1 MTQHSGRCLCSA
13 VQFKATGVSHDL
25 HACHCDM
32 CRRWSGGPGLA
43 VSVEKIE
50 FSGEEN
56 LQRYPSS
63 DWAERGF
70 CSRCGTS
77 LFYRLI
83 ESDQYMVWMGSF
95 DDQAEFRL
103 SGEIYIDEKPAAY
116 DFAGEHPRQTGEEF
130 LASMGASGD

>member
-1 MTQHSGRCLCSA
+1 
-13 VQFKATGVSHDL
+13 
-25 HACHCDM
+25 M

-43 VSVEKIE
+43 ISVEKIE

-56 LQRYPSS
+56 LERYPSS

-70 CSRCGTS
+70 CSKCGTS

-95 DDQAEFRL
+95 DDQADFRL
-103 SGEIYIDEKPAAY
+103 SGEIYIDEKPPAY
-116 DFAGEHPRQTGEEF
+116 DFAGEHPRQTGTEF
-130 LASMGASGD
+130 LASMSVRDD